1 MYCENCGK
9 KLIRGYQFCMEC
21 GTPVPPEAEEEE
33 QGQEQDAQQS
43 EAQQSS
49 EMPGIQPLGGD
60 EGTLVYCPT
69 CGMRMQKSTDHC
81 EKCGMRLAGNSPTN
95 SGVPLVNSDPLGGDF
110 SGISDNDIAQINSF
124 VNNSGFSG
132 GIEYNNDGF
141 NNGGI
146 GYNDPGIGG
155 GFGGGNLSSEIEALN
170 QQFANLNSTASD
182 MPAISAPVRQPD
194 PEPAHAPAVPEPES
208 FSRRVDN
215 FSMEDGMPETQFLS
229 ESGLPVINGGE
240 MSEPEVPV
248 ELEHHLDDINID
260 VPAPAPEMPVYNE
273 PVAEA
278 PVYNEPVAET
288 PVYSQPAPEAPVYN
302 EPVAETPVYSQPAPE
317 APVYNEPAPE
327 APVYNEPV
335 AEAPVYNE
343 PAPEAPI
350 YNEPVAETPVYS
362 QPAPEAPV
370 YNEPVAETPVY
381 SQPVAESPVYS
392 EPVPETPVY
401 SEPVP
406 ETPVYSQPAPEAPVY
421 NEPAPEMPIYNQPA
435 DNIPTPEDDMSTVL
449 LPQHNEPAPDYDRTV
464 MLNNNTSGNPTG
476 ADNTSDS
483 GNEDGGVDLGK
494 LVYCRNCGQDM
505 YENEPVC
512 KNCGS
517 PNKWNQKPLKHSV
530 SGAKNTQPKSEPKKV
545 FGVIPVPAVIGGGV
559 VVAGIIALIAL
570 TSNPGKNNGE
580 MIQPS
585 TTTASTPENTA
596 APEDNSEPDMSESAV
611 DSTTTDPIDEPVVT
625 EPTVSQPAVTEPVE
639 VSGPDESSQ
648 TDGNS
653 NPGMP
658 DHAEATTPTSVN
670 SHTTPTTQSS
680 ASRPGTPAASSAT
693 TKPVTT
699 RPTTVTTRPTTAVP
713 AVSKPSTTVSNEDKQ
728 RAKMLD
734 AFEAISAEVGKVH
747 VYAQATISA
756 LDNGKTRT
764 FYTSGMTSTL
774 SSGKSNAASL
784 LKGAKPS
791 SGELTSAYSS
801 LEKLYDLYV
810 EYYNYVTTS
819 TDGSDTFSTK
829 ETNKWSAFN
838 TAVKNTFNYSKL
850 QSKNQTDADKSRT
863 YADIMTD
870 ASSAAS
876 NAVTQFSSVQTAVE
890 KLKSSNYDDEV
901 MATIY
906 NTKTSA
912 ILKAAGYAQMVNN
925 YYNVLSSGV
934 PSSYSSAK
942 AALSNA
948 SSDIDEL
955 LGVFTL
961 AGYNDL
967 SGFKKNASASI
978 KTVNG
983 DISAINKAL

>member
-21 GTPVPPEAEEEE
+21 GTPVPPEAEDEE
-33 QGQEQDAQQS
+33 QGQEQDAQQP

-49 EMPGIQPLGGD
+49 EMPGIQPLGSD

-194 PEPAHAPAVPEPES
+194 PEPAPAPAVPEPEP

-215 FSMEDGMPETQFLS
+215 FSMEAGMPETQFLS

-273 PVAEA
+273 PVAETPVYSEPVA
-278 PVYNEPVAET
+278 ETPVYSEPAPETPIYSEPAPETPIYSEPAPETPVYNEPVAEAPVYSESVPEAPVYNEPVAEAPVYNEPAPEVPVYNEPVAET

-302 EPVAETPVYSQPAPE
+302 EPVAE
-317 APVYNEPAPE
+317 
-327 APVYNEPV
+327 
-335 AEAPVYNE
+335 
-343 PAPEAPI
+343 
-350 YNEPVAETPVYS
+350 
-362 QPAPEAPV
+362 
-370 YNEPVAETPVY
+370 
-381 SQPVAESPVYS
+381 
-392 EPVPETPVY
+392 
-401 SEPVP
+401 
-406 ETPVYSQPAPEAPVY
+406 APVY

-435 DNIPTPEDDMSTVL
+435 DNIPTSEDDMSTVL

-464 MLNNNTSGNPTG
+464 RLHRDPNDNP
-476 ADNTSDS
+476 ASEDSAPAS

-545 FGVIPVPAVIGGGV
+545 FGVIPIPAVIGGGV

-570 TSNPGKNNGE
+570 TSNPGKNDDN
-580 MIQPS
+580 IVQPS
-585 TTTASTPENTA
+585 TTTASTPESTA

-625 EPTVSQPAVTEPVE
+625 EPTVSQPAVTDPVE
-639 VSGPDESSQ
+639 VSDPDESSQ

-658 DHAEATTPTSVN
+658 DHAEATTPTSVT
-670 SHTTPTTQSS
+670 SHTTQSS
-680 ASRPGTPAASSAT
+680 VSRPGTPAASSAT

-699 RPTTVTTRPTTAVP
+699 RPTTVTTRPTTAAP

-850 QSKNQTDADKSRT
+850 QTKNQTDADKSRT

-925 YYNVLSSGV
+925 YYSVLSSGV
-934 PSSYSSAK
+934 PNSYSSAK
-942 AALSNA
+942 AALSNT

-967 SGFKKNASASI
+967 SGFKKDASASI

>member
-21 GTPVPPEAEEEE
+21 GTPVPPEADDED

-43 EAQQSS
+43 ETQQES
-49 EMPGIQPLGGD
+49 EMPGIQPLGSD

-132 GIEYNNDGF
+132 GIEYNNNF
-141 NNGGI
+141 NNDGI

-194 PEPAHAPAVPEPES
+194 PEPAPAPAVPEPEP

-215 FSMEDGMPETQFLS
+215 FSMEAGMPETQFLS

-278 PVYNEPVAET
+278 PVYNEPVAEA
-288 PVYSQPAPEAPVYN
+288 PVYNEPAPEVPVYN
-302 EPVAETPVYSQPAPE
+302 EPVAETPVYS
-317 APVYNEPAPE
+317 
-327 APVYNEPV
+327 
-335 AEAPVYNE
+335 
-343 PAPEAPI
+343 
-350 YNEPVAETPVYS
+350 EPVAETPVYS
-362 QPAPEAPV
+362 EPAPEAPV
-370 YNEPVAETPVY
+370 YSEPVPETPVYNEPVPETPVY
-381 SQPVAESPVYS
+381 SEPVPETPVYN

-406 ETPVYSQPAPEAPVY
+406 ETPVYSEPVPDTPVY
-421 NEPAPEMPIYNQPA
+421 NEPVTETPVYSEPAPEMPIYNQPA
-435 DNIPTPEDDMSTVL
+435 DNIPTSEDDMSTVL

-464 MLNNNTSGNPTG
+464 RLHRDPNDNP
-476 ADNTSDS
+476 ASEDSAPAS

-545 FGVIPVPAVIGGGV
+545 FGVIPIPAVIGGGV

-570 TSNPGKNNGE
+570 TSNPGKNDDN
-580 MIQPS
+580 IVQPS
-585 TTTASTPENTA
+585 TTTASTPESTA

-625 EPTVSQPAVTEPVE
+625 EPTVSQPAVTDPVE
-639 VSGPDESSQ
+639 VSDPDESSQ

-658 DHAEATTPTSVN
+658 DHAEATTPTSVT
-670 SHTTPTTQSS
+670 SHTTQSS
-680 ASRPGTPAASSAT
+680 SSRPGTPAASSAT

-850 QSKNQTDADKSRT
+850 QTKNQTDADKSRT

-925 YYNVLSSGV
+925 YYSVLSSGV
-934 PSSYSSAK
+934 PNSYSSAK

>member
-21 GTPVPPEAEEEE
+21 GTPVPPEADDED
-33 QGQEQDAQQS
+33 QGQEQDAQQP

-194 PEPAHAPAVPEPES
+194 PEPAPAPAVPEPEP

-215 FSMEDGMPETQFLS
+215 FSMEAGMPETQFLS

-278 PVYNEPVAET
+278 PVYNEPVAEA
-288 PVYSQPAPEAPVYN
+288 PVYS
-302 EPVAETPVYSQPAPE
+302 
-317 APVYNEPAPE
+317 
-327 APVYNEPV
+327 EPV

-343 PAPEAPI
+343 PAPE
-350 YNEPVAETPVYS
+350 V
-362 QPAPEAPV
+362 PV

-381 SQPVAESPVYS
+381 SEPVAETPVYS
-392 EPVPETPVY
+392 EPVAETPVY

-406 ETPVYSQPAPEAPVY
+406 EAPVYSEPV
-421 NEPAPEMPIYNQPA
+421 PEMPIYNQPA
-435 DNIPTPEDDMSTVL
+435 DNIPTSEDDMSTVL

-464 MLNNNTSGNPTG
+464 RLHRDPNDNP
-476 ADNTSDS
+476 ASEDSAPAS

-545 FGVIPVPAVIGGGV
+545 FGVIPIPAVIGGGV

-570 TSNPGKNNGE
+570 TSNPGKNDDN
-580 MIQPS
+580 IVQPS
-585 TTTASTPENTA
+585 TTTASTPESTA

-625 EPTVSQPAVTEPVE
+625 EPTVSQPAVTDPVE
-639 VSGPDESSQ
+639 VSDPDESSQ

-658 DHAEATTPTSVN
+658 DHAEATTPTSVT
-670 SHTTPTTQSS
+670 SHTTQSS
-680 ASRPGTPAASSAT
+680 SSRPGTPAASSAT

-850 QSKNQTDADKSRT
+850 QTKNQTDADKSRT

-925 YYNVLSSGV
+925 YYSVLSSGV
-934 PSSYSSAK
+934 PNSYSSAK

>member
-81 EKCGMRLAGNSPTN
+81 EKCGMRLTGNSPTN

-155 GFGGGNLSSEIEALN
+155 GNLSSEIEALN

-194 PEPAHAPAVPEPES
+194 PEPAPAPAIPEPEP

-215 FSMEDGMPETQFLS
+215 FSMEAGMPETQFLS

-273 PVAEA
+273 PVAES
-278 PVYNEPVAET
+278 
-288 PVYSQPAPEAPVYN
+288 PVYS
-302 EPVAETPVYSQPAPE
+302 
-317 APVYNEPAPE
+317 EPAPE

-335 AEAPVYNE
+335 AESPVYS
-343 PAPEAPI
+343 
-350 YNEPVAETPVYS
+350 EPVAETPVYS
-362 QPAPEAPV
+362 EPVPETPV
-370 YNEPVAETPVY
+370 YSQPVAETPVY
-381 SQPVAESPVYS
+381 SQPVAE
-392 EPVPETPVY
+392 TPVY
-401 SEPVP
+401 SEPVA

-545 FGVIPVPAVIGGGV
+545 FGVIPIPAVIGGGV

-570 TSNPGKNNGE
+570 TSNPGKNNDE
-580 MIQPS
+580 MIQSS

-680 ASRPGTPAASSAT
+680 ASRPGTPAVSSAT

-925 YYNVLSSGV
+925 YYSVLSSGV
-934 PSSYSSAK
+934 PNSYSSAK

-967 SGFKKNASASI
+967 SGFKKDASASI

>member
-33 QGQEQDAQQS
+33 QSQEQDAQQS

-194 PEPAHAPAVPEPES
+194 PEPAPAPAVPEPES

-215 FSMEDGMPETQFLS
+215 FSMEAGMPETQFLS

-260 VPAPAPEMPVYNE
+260 VTAPAPEMPVYNE
-273 PVAEA
+273 PVAES
-278 PVYNEPVAET
+278 
-288 PVYSQPAPEAPVYN
+288 PVYSEPAPEAPVYN
-302 EPVAETPVYSQPAPE
+302 EPVAETPVYS
-317 APVYNEPAPE
+317 
-327 APVYNEPV
+327 
-335 AEAPVYNE
+335 
-343 PAPEAPI
+343 
-350 YNEPVAETPVYS
+350 EPVAETPVYS
-362 QPAPEAPV
+362 Q
-370 YNEPVAETPVY
+370 PVAETPVY

-392 EPVPETPVY
+392 QPVAETPVYSQPVPETPVY
-401 SEPVP
+401 SQPVP

-925 YYNVLSSGV
+925 YYSVLSSGV
-934 PSSYSSAK
+934 PNSYSSAK

-967 SGFKKNASASI
+967 SGFKKDASASI

>member
-194 PEPAHAPAVPEPES
+194 PEPAPAPAVPEPES

-215 FSMEDGMPETQFLS
+215 FSMEAGMPETQFLS

-260 VPAPAPEMPVYNE
+260 VTAPAPEMPVYNE
-273 PVAEA
+273 PVAES
-278 PVYNEPVAET
+278 
-288 PVYSQPAPEAPVYN
+288 PVYS
-302 EPVAETPVYSQPAPE
+302 
-317 APVYNEPAPE
+317 EPAPE

-335 AEAPVYNE
+335 AESPVYS
-343 PAPEAPI
+343 
-350 YNEPVAETPVYS
+350 EPVAETPVYS
-362 QPAPEAPV
+362 
-370 YNEPVAETPVY
+370 EPVAETPVY
-381 SQPVAESPVYS
+381 SEPVAETPVYS
-392 EPVPETPVY
+392 EPVPETPVYSEPVAETPVYSEPAPETPVY

-476 ADNTSDS
+476 TDNTSDS

-570 TSNPGKNNGE
+570 TSNPGKNNDE

-611 DSTTTDPIDEPVVT
+611 DSTTTDPIDEPVIT

-876 NAVTQFSSVQTAVE
+876 NAITQFSSVQTAVE

-925 YYNVLSSGV
+925 YYSVLSSGV
-934 PSSYSSAK
+934 PNSYSSAK

-948 SSDIDEL
+948 SSEIDEL

-967 SGFKKNASASI
+967 SGFKKDASASI

>member
-21 GTPVPPEAEEEE
+21 GTPVPPEADDED

-43 EAQQSS
+43 ETQQES
-49 EMPGIQPLGGD
+49 EMPGIQPLGSD

-132 GIEYNNDGF
+132 GIEYNNNF
-141 NNGGI
+141 NNDGI

-194 PEPAHAPAVPEPES
+194 PEPAPAPAVPEPEP

-215 FSMEDGMPETQFLS
+215 FSMEAGMPETQFLS

-278 PVYNEPVAET
+278 PVY
-288 PVYSQPAPEAPVYN
+288 S
-302 EPVAETPVYSQPAPE
+302 
-317 APVYNEPAPE
+317 
-327 APVYNEPV
+327 EPV

-343 PAPEAPI
+343 PAPE
-350 YNEPVAETPVYS
+350 T
-362 QPAPEAPV
+362 
-370 YNEPVAETPVY
+370 
-381 SQPVAESPVYS
+381 PVYS

-401 SEPVP
+401 SEPVAETPVYNEPVTETPIYSEPVPETPVYNEPVAEAPVYSESVP
-406 ETPVYSQPAPEAPVY
+406 ETPVYSEPVAEMPVY
-421 NEPAPEMPIYNQPA
+421 NEPVPEMPIYNQPA
-435 DNIPTPEDDMSTVL
+435 DNIPTSEDDMSTVL

-464 MLNNNTSGNPTG
+464 RLHRDPNDNP
-476 ADNTSDS
+476 ASEDSAPAS

-545 FGVIPVPAVIGGGV
+545 FGVIPIPAVIGGGV

-570 TSNPGKNNGE
+570 TSNPGKNDDN
-580 MIQPS
+580 IVHPS
-585 TTTASTPENTA
+585 TTTASTPESTA

-611 DSTTTDPIDEPVVT
+611 DSTPTDPIDEPVVT
-625 EPTVSQPAVTEPVE
+625 EPTVSQPAVTDPVE
-639 VSGPDESSQ
+639 VSDPDESSQ

-658 DHAEATTPTSVN
+658 DHAEATTPTSVT
-670 SHTTPTTQSS
+670 SHTTQSS
-680 ASRPGTPAASSAT
+680 VSRPGTPAASSAT

-699 RPTTVTTRPTTAVP
+699 RPTTVTTRPTTAAP

-850 QSKNQTDADKSRT
+850 QTKNQTDADKSRT

-925 YYNVLSSGV
+925 YYSVLSSGV
-934 PSSYSSAK
+934 PNSYSSAK
-942 AALSNA
+942 AALSNT

-967 SGFKKNASASI
+967 SGFKKDASASI

>member
-21 GTPVPPEAEEEE
+21 GTPVPPEADDED

-43 EAQQSS
+43 ETQQES
-49 EMPGIQPLGGD
+49 EMPGIQPLGSD

-132 GIEYNNDGF
+132 GIEYNNNF
-141 NNGGI
+141 NNDGI

-182 MPAISAPVRQPD
+182 MPTISAPVRQPD
-194 PEPAHAPAVPEPES
+194 PEPAPAPAVPEPEP

-215 FSMEDGMPETQFLS
+215 FSMEAGMPETQFLS

-273 PVAEA
+273 PVAE
-278 PVYNEPVAET
+278 T
-288 PVYSQPAPEAPVYN
+288 PVYS
-302 EPVAETPVYSQPAPE
+302 EPVPET
-317 APVYNEPAPE
+317 
-327 APVYNEPV
+327 PVYNEPV
-335 AEAPVYNE
+335 AEA
-343 PAPEAPI
+343 
-350 YNEPVAETPVYS
+350 
-362 QPAPEAPV
+362 
-370 YNEPVAETPVY
+370 
-381 SQPVAESPVYS
+381 PVYS

-406 ETPVYSQPAPEAPVY
+406 ETPIYSEPAPETPVYNEPVAEAPVYSEPVAGAPVYNEPVAETPVYSEPVAEAPVNSEPAPEMPVYNEPVPEAPVY

-435 DNIPTPEDDMSTVL
+435 DNIPTSEDDMSTVL

-464 MLNNNTSGNPTG
+464 RLHRDPNDNP
-476 ADNTSDS
+476 ASEDSAPAS

-545 FGVIPVPAVIGGGV
+545 FGVIPIPAVIGGGV

-570 TSNPGKNNGE
+570 TSNPGKNDDN
-580 MIQPS
+580 IVQPS
-585 TTTASTPENTA
+585 TTTASTPESTA

-611 DSTTTDPIDEPVVT
+611 DSTPTDPIDEPVVT
-625 EPTVSQPAVTEPVE
+625 EPTVSQPAVTDPVE
-639 VSGPDESSQ
+639 VSDPDESSQ

-658 DHAEATTPTSVN
+658 DHAEATTPTSVT
-670 SHTTPTTQSS
+670 SHTTQSS
-680 ASRPGTPAASSAT
+680 SSRPGTPAASSAT

-699 RPTTVTTRPTTAVP
+699 RPTTVTTRPTTAAP

-850 QSKNQTDADKSRT
+850 QTKNQTDADKSRT

-925 YYNVLSSGV
+925 YYSVLSSGV
-934 PSSYSSAK
+934 PNSYSSAK

-967 SGFKKNASASI
+967 SGFKKDASASI

>member
-21 GTPVPPEAEEEE
+21 GTPVPPEADDED
-33 QGQEQDAQQS
+33 QGQEQDAQQP

-194 PEPAHAPAVPEPES
+194 PEPAPAPAVPEPEP

-215 FSMEDGMPETQFLS
+215 FSMEAGMPETQFLS

-278 PVYNEPVAET
+278 PVYNEPVAEA
-288 PVYSQPAPEAPVYN
+288 PVYS
-302 EPVAETPVYSQPAPE
+302 
-317 APVYNEPAPE
+317 
-327 APVYNEPV
+327 EPV

-343 PAPEAPI
+343 PAPE
-350 YNEPVAETPVYS
+350 V
-362 QPAPEAPV
+362 PV

-381 SQPVAESPVYS
+381 SEPVPEAPVYS
-392 EPVPETPVY
+392 EPV
-401 SEPVP
+401 
-406 ETPVYSQPAPEAPVY
+406 
-421 NEPAPEMPIYNQPA
+421 PEMPIYNQPA
-435 DNIPTPEDDMSTVL
+435 DNIPTSEDDMSTVL

-464 MLNNNTSGNPTG
+464 RLHRDPNDNP
-476 ADNTSDS
+476 ASEDSAPAS

-545 FGVIPVPAVIGGGV
+545 FGVIPIPAVIGGGV

-570 TSNPGKNNGE
+570 TSNPGKNDDN
-580 MIQPS
+580 IVQPS
-585 TTTASTPENTA
+585 TTTASTPESTA

-625 EPTVSQPAVTEPVE
+625 EPTVSQPAVTDPVE
-639 VSGPDESSQ
+639 VSDPDESSQ

-658 DHAEATTPTSVN
+658 DHAEATTPTSVT
-670 SHTTPTTQSS
+670 SHTTQSS
-680 ASRPGTPAASSAT
+680 VSRPGTPAASSAT

-728 RAKMLD
+728 RVKMLD

-764 FYTSGMTSTL
+764 FYTSGMTRTL

-850 QSKNQTDADKSRT
+850 QTKNQTDADKSRT

-925 YYNVLSSGV
+925 YYSVLSSGV
-934 PSSYSSAK
+934 PNSYSSAK

-967 SGFKKNASASI
+967 SGFKKDASASI

>member
-194 PEPAHAPAVPEPES
+194 PEPAPAPAVPEPES

-215 FSMEDGMPETQFLS
+215 FSMEAGMPETQFLS

-278 PVYNEPVAET
+278 PVYNEP
-288 PVYSQPAPEAPVYN
+288 APEV
-302 EPVAETPVYSQPAPE
+302 
-317 APVYNEPAPE
+317 
-327 APVYNEPV
+327 PVYNEPV

-343 PAPEAPI
+343 PVAEAPV
-350 YNEPVAETPVYS
+350 YSEPVPETPVYS
-362 QPAPEAPV
+362 EPVAEAPV
-370 YNEPVAETPVY
+370 YNEPVT
-381 SQPVAESPVYS
+381 
-392 EPVPETPVY
+392 ETPVY

-421 NEPAPEMPIYNQPA
+421 NEPVPETPVYSQPAPEAPVYSEPAPEMPIYNQPA

-876 NAVTQFSSVQTAVE
+876 NAITQFSSVQTAVE

-925 YYNVLSSGV
+925 YYSVLSSGV
-934 PSSYSSAK
+934 PNSYSSAK
-942 AALSNA
+942 TALSNA

-967 SGFKKNASASI
+967 SGFKKDASASI

>member
-33 QGQEQDAQQS
+33 QSQEQDAQQS

-194 PEPAHAPAVPEPES
+194 PEPAPAPAVPEPES

-215 FSMEDGMPETQFLS
+215 FSMEAGMPETQFLS

-260 VPAPAPEMPVYNE
+260 VTAPAPEMPVYNE
-273 PVAEA
+273 PVAESPVYSEPAPEA
-278 PVYNEPVAET
+278 PVYNEPVAES
-288 PVYSQPAPEAPVYN
+288 PVYSEPAPEAPVYN
-302 EPVAETPVYSQPAPE
+302 EPVAETPVYS
-317 APVYNEPAPE
+317 
-327 APVYNEPV
+327 
-335 AEAPVYNE
+335 
-343 PAPEAPI
+343 
-350 YNEPVAETPVYS
+350 EPVAETPVYS
-362 QPAPEAPV
+362 Q
-370 YNEPVAETPVY
+370 PVAETPVY

-392 EPVPETPVY
+392 QPVAETPVY
-401 SEPVP
+401 SQPVP

-925 YYNVLSSGV
+925 YYSVLSSGV
-934 PSSYSSAK
+934 PNSYSSAK

-967 SGFKKNASASI
+967 SGFKKDASASI

>member
-21 GTPVPPEAEEEE
+21 GTPVPPEADDED
-33 QGQEQDAQQS
+33 QGQEQDAQQP

-146 GYNDPGIGG
+146 GYNDPGIGR

-194 PEPAHAPAVPEPES
+194 PEPAPAPAVPEPEP

-215 FSMEDGMPETQFLS
+215 FSMEAGMPETQFLS

-278 PVYNEPVAET
+278 PVYNEPVAEA
-288 PVYSQPAPEAPVYN
+288 PVYS
-302 EPVAETPVYSQPAPE
+302 
-317 APVYNEPAPE
+317 
-327 APVYNEPV
+327 EPV

-343 PAPEAPI
+343 PAPE
-350 YNEPVAETPVYS
+350 V
-362 QPAPEAPV
+362 PV

-381 SQPVAESPVYS
+381 SEPVAETPVYS
-392 EPVPETPVY
+392 EPAPEAPVYSEPVPETPVYNEPVPETPVY

-406 ETPVYSQPAPEAPVY
+406 ETPVYNEPVAEAPVY
-421 NEPAPEMPIYNQPA
+421 NEPVAETPVYSEPVAETPVYSEPVAETPVYSEPVPEAPVYSEPVPEMPIYNQPA
-435 DNIPTPEDDMSTVL
+435 DNIPTSEDDMSTVL

-464 MLNNNTSGNPTG
+464 RLHRDPNDNP
-476 ADNTSDS
+476 ASEDSAPAS

-545 FGVIPVPAVIGGGV
+545 FGVIPIPAVIGGGV

-570 TSNPGKNNGE
+570 TSNPGKNDDN
-580 MIQPS
+580 IVQPS
-585 TTTASTPENTA
+585 TTTASTPESTA

-625 EPTVSQPAVTEPVE
+625 EPTVSQPAVTDPVE
-639 VSGPDESSQ
+639 VSDPDESSQ

-658 DHAEATTPTSVN
+658 DHAEATTPTSVT
-670 SHTTPTTQSS
+670 SHTTQSS
-680 ASRPGTPAASSAT
+680 SSRPGTPAASSAT

-850 QSKNQTDADKSRT
+850 QTKNQTDADKSRT

-925 YYNVLSSGV
+925 YYSVLSSGV
-934 PSSYSSAK
+934 PNSYSSAK